1 MVPGHRGLFAT
12 LPSARDRARRGWWL
26 LIGAAVVSA
35 SGAVFAH
42 ATGSARADPT
52 VEDIPFAVSGL
63 LAVVGVL
70 SLIGGRARG
79 RRLDSV
85 VEALLVTAPIAYVA
99 TPFVLDA
106 RPPGVSV
113 TEAMIAVA
121 AVAADV
127 VLVVLSA
134 ELVRLRPHRRGTAA
148 VFVLAAACCTLAVH
162 VALTGVLFS
171 GQAASPG
178 ADLITAVFSV
188 VPAVLW
194 IWAALHEDTRVH
206 VDPAETV
213 PTALTRFRVATVL
226 FAVVSGPVVL
236 AARAR
241 MGRDDGTAALAAG
254 AVLVAGIAVAYL
266 LRLVE
271 QRARVEY
278 LALHDDLCRIP
289 NRVLLADRIAAALAQ
304 APRDGHRVALLFLDL
319 DRFKTIN
326 DSLGH
331 GAGNELLR
339 AVAARLGQ
347 NVRSGDTIARLGGD
361 EFAVL
366 LPTVT
371 DAAAPAAV
379 ARKVV
384 EAFAAPFDVCG
395 RQLFV
400 SASIGVSVFPDDA
413 SDAEQLLQNADA
425 AMYRSKQG
433 GRNTFEPYTL
443 EMNIRANQRLTME
456 SHLHKAIERGEL
468 VMHYQPKVALRTGRI
483 VGMEALMRWQH
494 PELGLLPP
502 GEFIPLAEETGLI
515 VALGEWA
522 LQEACAQ
529 TKTWIDAGHSQ
540 LTVAV
545 NLSARQFQHQHVE
558 DMVARVLRSTELDP
572 RALELELTESLVL
585 QDPDAVI
592 ATLGDLRN
600 MGVRCSIDDFGTGY
614 SGLQYLTRF
623 PIDKLKIDKFFIS
636 EIGGGGDN
644 ARIVAAVIALAHGLR
659 LDVIAE
665 GVENDEQLRF
675 LVDNECDEM
684 QGFLFSEAIAAADF
698 ERLLVPGQH
707 FGGRAVQRRLRLV
720 ADAAPRELAN

>member
-1 MVPGHRGLFAT
+1 MDRDLFAS
-12 LPSARDRARRGWWL
+12 LPSGRNRARRGWWL
-26 LIGAAVVSA
+26 LIGAAAVA
-35 SGAVFAH
+35 AFGTVFAQV
-42 ATGSARADPT
+42 TGSARTDPT
-52 VEDIPFAVSGL
+52 IEDIPFALSGL
-63 LAVVGVL
+63 LAIVGVVA
-70 SLIGGRARG
+70 LIGERVRG
-79 RRLDSV
+79 RRVDSV
-85 VEALLVTAPIAYVA
+85 VESLLVTAPIAYIA
-99 TPFVLDA
+99 APFVLDV

-113 TEAMIAVA
+113 AEAMIGLAV
-121 AVAADV
+121 VASDV

-134 ELVRLRPHRRGTAA
+134 ELVRLRPPRRGASA
-148 VFVLAAACCTLAVH
+148 VFVLAGACCTLAVH
-162 VALTGVLFS
+162 IALFGVLLSGRAPSPQAGLLTALFS
-171 GQAASPG
+171 A
-178 ADLITAVFSV
+178 
-188 VPAVLW
+188 VPAALW
-194 IWAALHEDTRVH
+194 VSAALHQDTRMH
-206 VDPAETV
+206 VDPAETA

-226 FAVVSGPVVL
+226 CAVVSGPVLL

-241 MGRDDGTAALAAG
+241 TGRDDGTAALAAG

-339 AVAARLGQ
+339 AVATRLGQ
-347 NVRSGDTIARLGGD
+347 NVRSSDTIARLGGD

-366 LPTVT
+366 LPAVT
-371 DAAAPAAV
+371 DVNAPAAV
-379 ARKVV
+379 AEKVI
-384 EAFAAPFDVCG
+384 EAFAAPFEVSG

-413 SDAEQLLQNADA
+413 CDAEQLLQNADA
-425 AMYRSKQG
+425 AMYRSKEG
-433 GRNTFEPYTL
+433 GRNTFEPYTA
-443 EMNIRANQRLTME
+443 EMNARANQRLTIE

-468 VMHYQPKVALRTGRI
+468 VMHYQPKVALRTGDI

-494 PELGLLPP
+494 PQFGLLSPAQ
-502 GEFIPLAEETGLI
+502 FIPLAEETGLI
-515 VALGEWA
+515 VPLGEWA
-522 LQEACAQ
+522 LHEACAQ
-529 TKTWIDAGHSQ
+529 TKGWVDAGHSQ

-545 NLSARQFQHQHVE
+545 NLSARQFQHQHVA
-558 DMVARVLRSTELDP
+558 DMVARVLRSTGLDA

-585 QDPDAVI
+585 QDPDAII
-592 ATLGDLRN
+592 ATLGDLRA
-600 MGVRCSIDDFGTGY
+600 MGVQCSIDDFGTGY

-623 PIDKLKIDKFFIS
+623 PIDKLKIDRFFIS
-636 EIGGGGDN
+636 EIGDGDN

-675 LVDNECDEM
+675 LVENECDEM
-684 QGFLFSEAIAAADF
+684 QGFLFSEAIPAAEF
-698 ERLLVPGQH
+698 GQLLTLRQR
-707 FGGRAVQRRLRLV
+707 FSGRPDHPRLRLV
-720 ADAAPRELAN
+720 EPALRELAN